1 MSGESST
8 SYYYSYMYIF
18 PVSPLSLDFGESSL
32 EYPRLVSPLHKY
44 ILSSVSPL
52 REYYVSGES
61 SVT

>member
-8 SYYYSYMYIF
+8 SYYYYMHIF
-18 PVSPLSLDFGESSL
+18 PVSPLSLDFVESLL

-44 ILSSVSPL
+44 ILFPVSPL